1 MHFFKVPASF
11 DLPRSTQSSWISRS
25 GMSHIVLF
33 KLENTINHLW
43 SRRRSWR
50 ECFKA
55 ARRINKIS
63 PKLSLSEF
71 PHANRQASVFLYLA
85 KLRSNRKQS
94 VFFFLLRESEI
105 YLCDMERW
113 LWTRRDW
120 GRCDWT
126 GRVSA
131 SSEKL
136 ILPGL
141 TTPRVFFSFTHKTTR
156 NQKKRLDMV
165 L

>member
-33 KLENTINHLW
+33 KLENTINHFW

-71 PHANRQASVFLYLA
+71 PHAKPPGLRVSLSRQITVKPQA
-85 KLRSNRKQS
+85 
-94 VFFFLLRESEI
+94 VFFFSLEGERDLSLR
-105 YLCDMERW
+105 YGAMTLD
-113 LWTRRDW
+113 
-120 GRCDWT
+120 
-126 GRVSA
+126 
-131 SSEKL
+131 KK
-136 ILPGL
+136 GL
-141 TTPRVFFSFTHKTTR
+141 G
-156 NQKKRLDMV
+156 
-165 L
+165 